1 MRIPIDKNIRDMLVE
16 ESQRMGGGNP
26 TADELACVVERAF
39 EISRRKNKD
48 LQAEGIK
55 RARQR
60 DVVLGRPKKAKPKN
74 WPDIYEKCVSGF
86 LSQNDAS
93 KLLGISRTTL
103 NKWLKEE
110 KEKSRATEE

>member
-16 ESQRMGGGNP
+16 ESQRMEGGGNP

-60 DVVLGRPKKAKPKN
+60 DVVLGAQRRRNLKIGP
-74 WPDIYEKCVSGF
+74 IYTKSAYRDFFRKMTHQSFWVYHEQPLISG
-86 LSQNDAS
+86 
-93 KLLGISRTTL
+93 
-103 NKWLKEE
+103 
-110 KEKSRATEE
+110 